1 MRFFRYSLAVAKG
14 LEKADILL
22 APILSVLVTHAS

>member
-22 APILSVLVTHAS
+22 APVLSMLVTHAS